1 MSDLQF
7 FFDFSS
13 PFAYLAS
20 TQVEALAQRT
30 GATLRYRPFL
40 LGALFKAVGTPDV
53 PLFAMPEA
61 KRRHAG
67 LDMYRWADHLG
78 VPLRF
83 PTRFPMNTV
92 KALRMVLQLPDEQK
106 AALIAPIYKAY
117 WAEDR
122 DIADDAEL
130 SAIASEAGLDGA
142 ALVAGT
148 KEEPVKARLKAAT
161 EEAVRLGLFGAPSFL
176 VGDLLFWGQDRL
188 VFVEKALQ
196 GWRPR
201 GE

>member
-1 MSDLQF
+1 MKELSF

-20 TQVEALAQRT
+20 TQVEGLAART
-30 GATLRYRPFL
+30 GATLRFRPFL
-40 LGALFKAVGTPDV
+40 LGALFKALGGPDV
-53 PLFAMPEA
+53 PLFTMPPP
-61 KRRHAG
+61 KQRHARD
-67 LDMYRWADHLG
+67 DMFRWADFHG
-78 VPLRF
+78 VPLKF

-92 KALRMVLQLPDEQK
+92 KALRMVLQTPEEQR
-106 AALIAPIYKAY
+106 APLIHAIYRAY
-117 WAEDR
+117 WADDR
-122 DIADDAEL
+122 DINDDTVLTEL
-130 SAIASEAGLDGA
+130 AVGAGLDGP

-148 KEEPVKARLKAAT
+148 RQDAVKERLKTAT
-161 EEAVRLGLFGAPSFL
+161 DEAVKLGLFGAPCFM
-176 VGDLLFWGQDRL
+176 VDDLLFWGQDRL

>member
-1 MSDLQF
+1 MKDLHF

-20 TQVEALAQRT
+20 TQVEALAEKY
-30 GATLRYRPFL
+30 GVKLHYRPFL

-67 LDMYRWADHLG
+67 LDMYRWADHYG

-83 PTRFPMNTV
+83 PSRFPMNTV
-92 KALRMVLQLPDEQK
+92 KPLRMVLELPDEQK
-106 AALIAPIYKAY
+106 PALVGALYRAY
-117 WAEDR
+117 WADDR
-122 DIADDAEL
+122 DLADDATL
-130 SAIASEAGLDGA
+130 AAIAAEAGLDGA

-148 KEEPVKARLKAAT
+148 SAPAVKERLKAAT
-161 EEAVRLGLFGAPSFL
+161 EEAVRMGIFGAPSFL